1 MYRWLLRLYPASFRN
16 EYGREMATV
25 FARERRD
32 TRTALGMAALWLRVI
47 ADTCVNAAGIH
58 WDILTQDLRYTLRT
72 LRRTPAFALTAV
84 TVVALGIGATT
95 AAFSLAD
102 FVLIRPLPFPEADR
116 LVWVSEQRPGF
127 PRMELAPANY
137 RDLKQMA
144 TSFEA
149 LGAYRGLSVNLVGAR
164 QPLRLQGAAM
174 TADVLAALAVRPMM
188 GRPFTAADD
197 ADGAPATALVSY
209 ALWQQ
214 EFGGDASIVGR
225 PVRLDGEVYTVIG
238 VMPRDFNF
246 PSRAAQLWT
255 AMRFVPADFVDRNN
269 NYLQGIARL
278 RRDVSVDAART
289 EMSMLAG
296 RLQQQYPKENEQT
309 GASVIRLR
317 DGVSQQS
324 RTLLVALFG
333 AAVCVLLIACANLT
347 NLLLARAI
355 ARRREMAVR
364 IALGAGRERVLRQLL
379 TESLVVTATG
389 GVLGL
394 ALAAAT
400 LPILSRLV
408 PTALPIAEIP
418 SMDVRVVAFT
428 MTLTMMTGVAFGIV
442 PLLQHHRDRA
452 SEGLREGARSGGSGR
467 EGMRGALV
475 VAEIT
480 ASVVLLVMCGLL
492 LRALWTIQAIDPG
505 FRLERTLTARTSL
518 PMPKYET
525 SGARTGFYDG
535 VLSEIRAL
543 PGVSSAA
550 YISFLPLGDMR
561 GGIFPVGISGRV
573 EGHREE
579 NLAFLRYVT
588 PGFFQTLGIPI
599 LQGRD
604 VRDADHLDRQPVAIV
619 SASFVTQFLPGQQ
632 ALGRRF
638 NFAAANREI
647 VGVVADVK
655 MRGLTRVSEPQV
667 YIPHRQLPD
676 RTYEWFAPKD
686 LAVRATGDPLAL
698 VSAVRAIVQRAD
710 AEVPLSDIQTL
721 EQLVDGDLASR
732 VTQLRVLG
740 AFAGVALVLGGIGIH
755 GLLAFAVSARVREI
769 GIRMALGAR
778 RADVVAMIAKRSLS
792 LSAVGVGAGTVL
804 AYISGRWLQS
814 LLVGGSPADGMTF
827 AVAAA
832 LAAATA
838 IAGSLR
844 PALRAARVDP
854 VTVIRLE

>member
-58 WDILTQDLRYTLRT
+58 WDILRQDLRYTLRT

-116 LVWVSEQRPGF
+116 LVRFSEERPGL

-197 ADGAPATALVSY
+197 VDGAPATALVSY

-246 PSRAAQLWT
+246 PSRGAQLWT

-309 GASVIRLR
+309 GVSVIRLR

-355 ARRREMAVR
+355 VRRREMAVR
-364 IALGAGRERVLRQLL
+364 MALGAGRERVLRQLL
-379 TESLVVTATG
+379 TESLVVTGTG

-408 PTALPIAEIP
+408 PTALPIAETP
-418 SMDVRVVAFT
+418 SMDVRVVGFA
-428 MTLTMMTGVAFGIV
+428 MALTMVTGVAFGIV

-505 FRLERTLTARTSL
+505 FRLEHTLTARTSL

-525 SGARTGFYDG
+525 IGARTGFYDG

-561 GGIFPVGISGRV
+561 GGIFPVGISGHV
-573 EGHREE
+573 ESRRED
-579 NLAFLRYVT
+579 NVAFLRYVT

-604 VRDADHLDRQPVAIV
+604 VRDADHLDGPPVAIV
-619 SASFVTQFLPGQQ
+619 SASFVTQFLPGQE

-792 LSAVGVGAGTVL
+792 LSAVGVGAGIVL

-814 LLVGGSPADGMTF
+814 LLVGVSPADGMTF

-844 PALRAARVDP
+844 PALRAARVDS

>member
-47 ADTCVNAAGIH
+47 ADTCVNAARIH
-58 WDILTQDLRYTLRT
+58 WDILRQDLRYTLRT

-95 AAFSLAD
+95 AAYSLAD

-116 LVWVSEQRPGF
+116 LVRFSEERPGF

-164 QPLRLQGAAM
+164 EPLRLQGAAM

-197 ADGAPATALVSY
+197 VDGAPATALVSY

-246 PSRAAQLWT
+246 PSRGAQLWT

-289 EMSMLAG
+289 EMSLLAG

-309 GASVIRLR
+309 GVSVIRLR

-355 ARRREMAVR
+355 GRRREMAVR

-379 TESLVVTATG
+379 TESLVVTGTG

-408 PTALPIAEIP
+408 PTALPIAETP
-418 SMDVRVVAFT
+418 SMDVRVVGFA
-428 MTLTMMTGVAFGIV
+428 MALTMVTGVAFGIV
-442 PLLQHHRDRA
+442 PLLQRDRA

-480 ASVVLLVMCGLL
+480 AVSAE
-492 LRALWTIQAIDPG
+492 LR
-505 FRLERTLTARTSL
+505 
-518 PMPKYET
+518 
-525 SGARTGFYDG
+525 
-535 VLSEIRAL
+535 
-543 PGVSSAA
+543 SAA
-550 YISFLPLGDMR
+550 
-561 GGIFPVGISGRV
+561 
-573 EGHREE
+573 
-579 NLAFLRYVT
+579 
-588 PGFFQTLGIPI
+588 
-599 LQGRD
+599 
-604 VRDADHLDRQPVAIV
+604 
-619 SASFVTQFLPGQQ
+619 
-632 ALGRRF
+632 
-638 NFAAANREI
+638 
-647 VGVVADVK
+647 
-655 MRGLTRVSEPQV
+655 
-667 YIPHRQLPD
+667 
-676 RTYEWFAPKD
+676 
-686 LAVRATGDPLAL
+686 
-698 VSAVRAIVQRAD
+698 
-710 AEVPLSDIQTL
+710 
-721 EQLVDGDLASR
+721 
-732 VTQLRVLG
+732 
-740 AFAGVALVLGGIGIH
+740 
-755 GLLAFAVSARVREI
+755 
-769 GIRMALGAR
+769 
-778 RADVVAMIAKRSLS
+778 
-792 LSAVGVGAGTVL
+792 
-804 AYISGRWLQS
+804 
-814 LLVGGSPADGMTF
+814 
-827 AVAAA
+827 
-832 LAAATA
+832 
-838 IAGSLR
+838 
-844 PALRAARVDP
+844 
-854 VTVIRLE
+854 

>member
-1 MYRWLLRLYPASFRN
+1 
-16 EYGREMATV
+16 
-25 FARERRD
+25 
-32 TRTALGMAALWLRVI
+32 
-47 ADTCVNAAGIH
+47 
-58 WDILTQDLRYTLRT
+58 
-72 LRRTPAFALTAV
+72 
-84 TVVALGIGATT
+84 
-95 AAFSLAD
+95 
-102 FVLIRPLPFPEADR
+102 LPFPEADR
-116 LVWVSEQRPGF
+116 LVRISEERPGF

-144 TSFEA
+144 TSFET
-149 LGAYRGLSVNLVGAR
+149 LGAYRGLSVNLAGAR
-164 QPLRLQGAAM
+164 QPLRLQGAVM
-174 TADVLAALAVRPMM
+174 TADALAALDVRPLM

-197 ADGAPATALVSY
+197 ADGAPATVLLSD

-214 EFGGDASIVGR
+214 EFGGEASIVGR
-225 PVRLDGEVYTVIG
+225 PVRLDGKVYTVVG
-238 VMPRDFNF
+238 VMPGDFNF
-246 PSRAAQLWT
+246 PNRDARLWT
-255 AMRFVPADFVDRNN
+255 AMNFTPADFVDRNH
-269 NYLQGIARL
+269 NYLQAIARL
-278 RRDVSVDAART
+278 RRDVSVDAAQT

-296 RLQQQYPKENEQT
+296 RLQQQYPKENEQL
-309 GASVIRLR
+309 AVSVIRLR
-317 DGVSQQS
+317 DGVPQQS
-324 RTLLVALFG
+324 RTLLVALLG
-333 AAVCVLLIACANLT
+333 AAACVLLIACANLT

-355 ARRREMAVR
+355 VRRREMAVR
-364 IALGAGRERVLRQLL
+364 MALGAGRERLLRQLL
-379 TESLVVTATG
+379 TESVVVTGAG

-400 LPILSRLV
+400 VPILSRLV
-408 PTALPIAEIP
+408 PTALPIGETP
-418 SMDVRVVAFT
+418 SMDVRVVAFALA
-428 MTLTMMTGVAFGIV
+428 LTMVTGVVFGIV

-452 SEGLREGARSGGSGR
+452 SEGLREGARSGGGGR

-505 FRLERTLTARTSL
+505 FRLERTLTVRTSL

-525 SGARTGFYDG
+525 AGPRNGFYDR
-535 VLSEIRAL
+535 VLPEIRAL

-550 YISFLPLGDMR
+550 YTSFLPLSDMR
-561 GGIFPVGISGRV
+561 GGLFPVGISGRV
-573 EGHREE
+573 ESRRED
-579 NLAFLRYVT
+579 NVAFLRYVT
-588 PGFFQTLGIPI
+588 PGFFQTLGVPI
-599 LQGRD
+599 LHGRD
-604 VRDADHLDRQPVAIV
+604 VRDADRPDGQHVAIV
-619 SASFVTQFLPGQQ
+619 SASFVAQFFPGQE

-638 NFAAANREI
+638 TFADANREI

-655 MRGLTRVSEPQV
+655 MRGLTRASEPQV

-676 RTYEWFAPKD
+676 RTREWFAPKD

-698 VSAVRAIVQRAD
+698 VSAVRAIVQQAD
-710 AEVPLSDIQTL
+710 AEVPLSDVQTL

-740 AFAGVALVLGGIGIH
+740 AFAAVALVLAGIGIH

-792 LSAVGVGAGTVL
+792 LSAVGVSAGIVL
-804 AYISGRWLQS
+804 AYLSGRWLQS
-814 LLVGGSPADGMTF
+814 LLAGVSPADGWTF

-838 IAGSLR
+838 TAGSLR
-844 PALRAARVDP
+844 PALRAARVDA
-854 VTVIRLE
+854 VTVMRLE